1 MADDNKPDSSNT
13 EPWTRSDEENLLL
26 EISEDRRLIRL
37 GIDPDGNPLQILLQL
52 RRRMPEIERRK
63 AHRP

>member
-13 EPWTRSDEENLLL
+13 EAWTRSDEENLLL

-52 RRRMPEIERRK
+52 RRRMQEIERRK